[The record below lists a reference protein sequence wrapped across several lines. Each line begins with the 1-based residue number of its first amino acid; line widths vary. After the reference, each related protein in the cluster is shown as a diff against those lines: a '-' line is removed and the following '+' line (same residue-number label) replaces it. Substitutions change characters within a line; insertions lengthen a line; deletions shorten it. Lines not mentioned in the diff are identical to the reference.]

1 MVDYALPQKLIY
13 RKKWKI
19 SKIIAKSINSITL
32 NNKVYFDPLFFD
44 IFVKRFSY
52 FFNTDS
58 IEMEDK

>member
-1 MVDYALPQKLIY
+1 MGKREKFQKF
-13 RKKWKI
+13 
-19 SKIIAKSINSITL
+19 IAKSINSITL